1 MIIDNTPYAFGYQ
14 IDNGIPI
21 TSWFDDKTDTALKE
35 LIPFLQELVKVED
48 VRPVLRK
55 KYKLKEKLDGFVI
68 GWSVC
73 YKQASWSTLNHTW
86 ESDLAGEGMLQYIF
100 RKDLRGKQSTTHRY
114 ETSVPTSTTSIK
126 SCFEAKEPIHLVL
139 SGRLRKKVPMTDTCN
154 RFWYELH

>member
-35 LIPFLQELVKVED
+35 LIPFLQELVKAED

-55 KYKLKEKLDGFVI
+55 KYKLKEKLDGFVY

-73 YKQASWSTLNHTW
+73 YKQSK
-86 ESDLAGEGMLQYIF
+86 
-100 RKDLRGKQSTTHRY
+100 RRY
-114 ETSVPTSTTSIK
+114 
-126 SCFEAKEPIHLVL
+126 
-139 SGRLRKKVPMTDTCN
+139 D
-154 RFWYELH
+154 